1 MKRPAAKD
9 AILNAFLKVPQH
21 FFPLFVISLWIS
33 SFYMFVQTKEYY
45 YFAATILIPYLIP
58 LFFFRLLTF
67 IYPFEEG
74 AQLIGLEQKKFSVWL
89 AGYRIQQIYL
99 VFPQLER
106 LLFFLPE
113 MYSTWLRLWG
123 SKIGLGVFWVPGNII
138 NDRNLLNIG
147 SRVVFGHQ
155 VYISAHLLRAKNE
168 QFLLYVKQITI
179 GSHSFIGAFSKLGPG
194 TIIKEGTVVNAGSYY
209 TVNKTEAANL
219 MPDY

>member
-1 MKRPAAKD
+1 MKRPTGKD
-9 AILNAFLKVPQH
+9 TILNAFLKVPQH
-21 FFPLFVISLWIS
+21 FFPLFVISLWIT
-33 SFYMFVQTKEYY
+33 SFYMWIETKQGLYL
-45 YFAATILIPYLIP
+45 ATTILVPYIIP
-58 LFFFRLLTF
+58 LFFFRLLIF

-74 AQLIGLEQKKFSVWL
+74 AQLIGLDQKKFSVWL

-123 SKIGLGVFWVPGNII
+123 SKVGSGVFWVPGNVI

-155 VYISAHLLRAKNE
+155 VYISAHLLRVKNDKFMLYAK
-168 QFLLYVKQITI
+168 KITI
-179 GSHSFIGAFSKLGPG
+179 GDNCFIGAFSKLGPG
-194 TIIKEGTVVNAGSYY
+194 TNIKAGTIVNAGSYY
-209 TVNKTEAANL
+209 TVNKSEAGNL